1 MNIGQ
6 KSRRQFIKSSLVGA
20 AGLGAASLFS
30 GCASLDD
37 YLFDDKNVLDDEVV
51 IIGGGI
57 SGLYVAQLLRAKL
70 IEFRLYEASPSFGGR
85 IKSAEGKDF
94 GANLLSNNDKLASQL
109 VDELKLT
116 KTYIDKE
123 NYFLTEGLQEIVNR
137 LTDKIIGLLP
147 YRNFRLRWELIEIQ
161 KLTNEFELTFQKE
174 EGQKKVK
181 CKKLILTLPP
191 SQWGRIKGLM
201 ALPEMTFAQES
212 LDQLKTENAIR
223 LILPTSSMP
232 NNIKSIQTTEF
243 DNFKVRHVIKKH
255 RHATPVELDVLYSS
269 NIEFSIDYVYGE
281 IRKKMQIKYP
291 FSKLGTDQFYS
302 WQQSRF
308 VQGAYFTFP
317 TPLVPPNNSGL
328 FLAGDSIGTLGK
340 GRIET
345 ALQSAKK
352 AVETLV

>member
-1 MNIGQ
+1 MNIRQ
-6 KSRRQFIKSSLVGA
+6 KSRRQFIKSSLVSA
-20 AGLGAASLFS
+20 AGFGAMGLFS

-57 SGLYVAQLLRAKL
+57 AGLYVAQLLRAKL
-70 IEFRLYEASPSFGGR
+70 IEFRLYEASASFGGR
-85 IKSAEGKDF
+85 IKSAGGKDF

-109 VDELKLT
+109 VDDLKLT

-123 NYFLTEGLQEIVNR
+123 NYFLVEGMEQIVSR
-137 LTDKIIGLLP
+137 LSDKITGLLP
-147 YRNFRLRWELIEIQ
+147 YRNFRVRTELVEIQ

-181 CKKLILTLPP
+181 CKKIILTLPP
-191 SQWGRIKGLM
+191 SQWGNVKGLM
-201 ALPEMTFAQES
+201 SLPEMEFAQ
-212 LDQLKTENAIR
+212 DAFNQLKIENAIR
-223 LILPTSSMP
+223 LILPTSSMA
-232 NNIKSIQTTEF
+232 NNAKNIQTTDF
-243 DNFKVRHVIKKH
+243 DNFKVRHIIKKH
-255 RHATPVELDVLYSS
+255 RHPTPVELDVLYAS
-269 NIEFSIDYVYGE
+269 NVEFSIDYIYGE

-291 FSKLGTDQFYS
+291 FSKLSNDQFYS

-308 VQGAYFTFP
+308 VNGAYFSFP
-317 TPLVPPNNSGL
+317 TPLVQTQVSNL
-328 FLAGDSIGTLGK
+328 ILAGDSIGTLGK

>member
-1 MNIGQ
+1 MNIHQ
-6 KSRRQFIKSSLVGA
+6 KSRRQFLKTSLTGI
-20 AGLGAASLFS
+20 AGLSTLGLLSS
-30 GCASLDD
+30 CASFDD

-70 IEFRLYEASPSFGGR
+70 IEFRLYEASPSLGGR
-85 IKSAEGKDF
+85 IRSAEGKDY

-109 VDELKLT
+109 IADLKLT

-123 NYFLTEGLQEIVNR
+123 NYFVSEGMQLMVSK

-161 KLTNEFELTFQKE
+161 KMTDEYELTFQNE
-174 EGQKKVK
+174 QGQKKVR
-181 CKKLILTLPP
+181 CRRIILTLPP

-201 ALPEMTFAQES
+201 ELPEMQFAKDS
-212 LDQLKTENAIR
+212 FNQLKVENAIR

-232 NNIKSIQTTEF
+232 NGVKSIQVTNF
-243 DNFKVRHVIKKH
+243 DNFNVRHVIKKH
-255 RHATPVELDVLYSS
+255 RHPTPVEMDVLYTS
-269 NIEFSIDYVYGE
+269 NIDFTVDYMYSE

-291 FSKLGTDQFYS
+291 FSRLSNDQFFS
-302 WQQSRF
+302 WNRAQYIN
-308 VQGAYFTFP
+308 GAYFSFP
-317 TPLVPPNNSGL
+317 SPLLPPPSTS
-328 FLAGDSIGTLGK
+328 FMLAGDSVGTLGR
-340 GRIET
+340 GRIES

-352 AVETLV
+352 AVDNLI

>member
-1 MNIGQ
+1 MNIRQ
-6 KSRRQFIKSSLVGA
+6 KSRRQFIKSSLVSA
-20 AGLGAASLFS
+20 AGLGAMGLLS

-57 SGLYVAQLLRAKL
+57 AGLYVAQLLRAKL
-70 IEFRLYEASPSFGGR
+70 IEFRLYEASAGFGGR
-85 IKSAEGKDF
+85 IKSADSKDF

-109 VDELKLT
+109 VDDLKLT

-123 NYFLTEGLQEIVNR
+123 NYFLAEGMEQIVSR
-137 LTDKIIGLLP
+137 LSDKIIGLLP
-147 YRNFRLRWELIEIQ
+147 YRNFRVRTELVEIQ

-181 CKKLILTLPP
+181 CKKIILTLPP
-191 SQWGRIKGLM
+191 SQWGSVKGLM
-201 ALPEMTFAQES
+201 SLPEMEFAQ
-212 LDQLKTENAIR
+212 DAFNQLKVENAIR
-223 LILPTSSMP
+223 LILPTSSMA
-232 NNIKSIQTTEF
+232 NNVKAIQTTDF

-255 RHATPVELDVLYSS
+255 RHPTPVELDILYPS
-269 NIEFSIDYVYGE
+269 NVEFSIDYVYGE

-291 FSKLGTDQFYS
+291 FSKLSNDQFYS

-308 VQGAYFTFP
+308 VQGAYFSFP
-317 TPLVPPNNSGL
+317 TPLVQAQVANL
-328 FLAGDSIGTLGK
+328 ILAGDSIGTLGK

>member
-1 MNIGQ
+1 MNIRQ
-6 KSRRQFIKSSLVGA
+6 KSRRQFIKSSIVGA
-20 AGLGAASLFS
+20 AGLSAMGLLS

-57 SGLYVAQLLRAKL
+57 AGLYVAQLLRAKL
-70 IEFRLYEASPSFGGR
+70 IEFRLYEANAGFGGR
-85 IKSAEGKDF
+85 IKSAEAKDF
-94 GANLLSNNDKLASQL
+94 GANLLSNSDKLASQL
-109 VDELKLT
+109 IDDLKLT
-116 KTYIDKE
+116 KVYIDKE
-123 NYFLTEGLQEIVNR
+123 NYFLTEGLQQVVHS

-191 SQWGRIKGLM
+191 SQWGSVKGLM
-201 ALPEMTFAQES
+201 NLPEMAFAQEP
-212 LDQLKTENAIR
+212 LNQLKTENAIR

-232 NNIKSIQTTEF
+232 NSVKSIQTTDF
-243 DNFKVRHVIKKH
+243 DNFKVRHIIKKH
-255 RHATPVELDVLYSS
+255 RQPTPVELDVLYPS
-269 NIEFSIDYVYGE
+269 NVDFSIDYIYAE

-308 VQGAYFTFP
+308 INGAYFTFP
-317 TPLVPPNNSGL
+317 TPLVPPQDSNL
-328 FLAGDSIGTLGK
+328 LIAGDSIGTLGK

-352 AVETLV
+352 AVENLV